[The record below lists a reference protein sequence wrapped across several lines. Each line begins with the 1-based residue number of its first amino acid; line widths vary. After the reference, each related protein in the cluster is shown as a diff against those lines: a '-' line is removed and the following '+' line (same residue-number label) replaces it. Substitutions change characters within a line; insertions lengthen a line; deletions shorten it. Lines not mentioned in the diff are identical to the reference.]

1 MTSRT
6 RWRRWSLLLLLLV
19 SSPRPASAQDVPPE
33 QAEAV
38 VASRLQDVLENAPP
52 DRPVPWRDEASGLS
66 GSIVAAAATFS
77 GRLCRALRYT
87 VQGASRPLAI
97 EGERCREPDGRWVAG
112 RVRDRIVDAAAAS
125 LAAPSPAAPSPAVR
139 DLQAALHRLDYYR
152 GPVDGVASAALSRAL
167 LRFEHDEQV
176 APEAEAGPDLLALAY
191 RAIGRIPVENSCE
204 PEDPVPDGMSAACGN
219 TR

>member
-1 MTSRT
+1 MTNRT
-6 RWRRWSLLLLLLV
+6 RQRGWSLLLLLLV
-19 SSPRPASAQDVPPE
+19 SPFRPALAQDVPPE

-38 VASRLQDVLENAPP
+38 VAPQLQDVLENAPP

-66 GSIVAAAATFS
+66 GIIVASAATFS
-77 GRLCRALRYT
+77 GRPCRALRYT

-112 RVRDRIVDAAAAS
+112 RVSDRVADVAAA
-125 LAAPSPAAPSPAVR
+125 SPAVR

-176 APEAEAGPDLLALAY
+176 APEAEPGPDLLALSY
-191 RAIGRIPVENSCE
+191 RAIGRIPIEGSCE
-204 PEDPVPDGMSAACGN
+204 PEDPVPSGMSAACGN

>member
-1 MTSRT
+1 MTSRL
-6 RWRRWSLLLLLLV
+6 RRRRRGLLLLLLLL
-19 SSPRPASAQDVPPE
+19 SPLGPALAQDVPRE

-38 VASRLQDVLENAPP
+38 VAPRLQDVLETAPP
-52 DRPVPWRDEASGLS
+52 GQPVPWRDEASGLS
-66 GSIVAAAATFS
+66 GVIVAEAATFS

-112 RVRDRIVDAAAAS
+112 RVSDRIVDAAAAN
-125 LAAPSPAAPSPAVR
+125 PVVR

-152 GPVDGVASAALSRAL
+152 GPVDGVASAALTRAL

-176 APEAEAGPDLLALAY
+176 PPEAEPGPDLLMLGY
-191 RAIGRIPVENSCE
+191 REIGRIPVEGSCE
-204 PEDPVPDGMSAACGN
+204 PDDPVPARMSAACGN

>member
-1 MTSRT
+1 MTSRA
-6 RWRRWSLLLLLLV
+6 RGRRYLLLLLLL
-19 SSPRPASAQDVPPE
+19 SPLPASAQDVPPE

-38 VASRLQDVLENAPP
+38 VASRLQEVLENAPP

-66 GSIVAAAATFS
+66 GVIVAAASTFS

-87 VQGASRPLAI
+87 VRGASRPVVV

-112 RVRDRIVDAAAAS
+112 RVSDRMVDAAAA
-125 LAAPSPAAPSPAVR
+125 SPAVR

-152 GPVDGVASAALSRAL
+152 GPVDGIASAALSRAL

-176 APEAEAGPDLLALAY
+176 APEAEPGPDLLALAY
-191 RAIGRIPVENSCE
+191 RAIGRIPMEGSCQ
-204 PEDPVPDGMSAACGN
+204 PEDPVPDGMSAACG
-219 TR
+219 TAR

>member
-6 RWRRWSLLLLLLV
+6 RRRWSLLLLLV
-19 SSPRPASAQDVPPE
+19 SPPGPALAQDVPPE

-38 VASRLQDVLENAPP
+38 VAPRLQDVLENAPP
-52 DRPVPWRDEASGLS
+52 NRPVPWRDEASGLS
-66 GSIVAAAATFS
+66 GTIVAAAATFS
-77 GRLCRALRYT
+77 GRPCRALRYT

-112 RVRDRIVDAAAAS
+112 RVSDRIVDAAAAS
-125 LAAPSPAAPSPAVR
+125 LAAPSPAVR

-152 GPVDGVASAALSRAL
+152 GAVDGLASAAMSRAL

-176 APEAEAGPDLLALAY
+176 APEAEPGPDLLALAY
-191 RAIGRIPVENSCE
+191 RAIGRMPIEGSCE

>member
-6 RWRRWSLLLLLLV
+6 GRRRCSLLLLLLL
-19 SSPRPASAQDVPPE
+19 SPPWLALAQDVPPE

-38 VASRLQDVLENAPP
+38 VAPRLQDVLENAPP

-66 GSIVAAAATFS
+66 GIIVVQAATFS
-77 GRLCRALRYT
+77 GRLCRALRFT

-112 RVRDRIVDAAAAS
+112 RVSDRVADAAAAS
-125 LAAPSPAAPSPAVR
+125 PAIR

-152 GPVDGVASAALSRAL
+152 GPV
-167 LRFEHDEQV
+167 E
-176 APEAEAGPDLLALAY
+176 PGPDLLTLAY
-191 RAIGRIPVENSCE
+191 RAIGRIPIENSCE
-204 PEDPVPDGMSAACGN
+204 PEDPVPSGMSAACGN